1 MTEQISD
8 FDPAASLSSTEAI
21 AVFLSDAFEAGA
33 ASHVA
38 SALRVAVRAAH
49 QNRTVEATSLP
60 LCDLDLDD
68 LPLATVFS
76 VTKALGLDLSVVPIG
91 PAPDEPRRY
100 TIAELLVDAE
110 HLSEIHEG
118 VAGALDGPA
127 IGHELG

>member
-49 QNRTVEATSLP
+49 QNRTVEAASLP
-60 LCDLDLDD
+60 HCDLDLDD
-68 LPLATVFS
+68 LPLATELS
-76 VTKALGLDLSVVPIG
+76 VLKALGLRLTVDLAD
-91 PAPDEPRRY
+91 PAPDKPRRIP
-100 TIAELLVDAE
+100 IAELLVGAE
-110 HLSEIHEG
+110 HLPEICPDI
-118 VAGALDGPA
+118 AGTLDGPPV
-127 IGHELG
+127 GRELG